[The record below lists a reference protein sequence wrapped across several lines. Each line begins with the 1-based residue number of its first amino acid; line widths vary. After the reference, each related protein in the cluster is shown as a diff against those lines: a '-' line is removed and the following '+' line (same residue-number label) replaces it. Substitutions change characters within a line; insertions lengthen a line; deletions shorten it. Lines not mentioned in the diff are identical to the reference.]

1 MYQDNEYRVKKTDEI
16 EKMVRQLN
24 PTNKLRVLSA
34 VNALLYSQKIYFSN
48 SRSVIFDAMR
58 CQLCRNLGTGWTK
71 LEV

>member
-34 VNALLYSQKIYFSN
+34 VNALLYSQQVQREKVVKN
-48 SRSVIFDAMR
+48 
-58 CQLCRNLGTGWTK
+58 NLQ
-71 LEV
+71 EVEV

>member
-34 VNALLYSQKIYFSN
+34 VIALLYSQQVQREKVLKN
-48 SRSVIFDAMR
+48 
-58 CQLCRNLGTGWTK
+58 NLQ
-71 LEV
+71 EVEV

>member
-34 VNALLYSQKIYFSN
+34 VNALLYSQQVQREKVLKNNLQEVEPSKAKN
-48 SRSVIFDAMR
+48 IF
-58 CQLCRNLGTGWTK
+58 
-71 LEV
+71 

>member
-34 VNALLYSQKIYFSN
+34 VNALLYSQQVQREKTLKN
-48 SRSVIFDAMR
+48 DLQGVE
-58 CQLCRNLGTGWTK
+58 L
-71 LEV
+71 